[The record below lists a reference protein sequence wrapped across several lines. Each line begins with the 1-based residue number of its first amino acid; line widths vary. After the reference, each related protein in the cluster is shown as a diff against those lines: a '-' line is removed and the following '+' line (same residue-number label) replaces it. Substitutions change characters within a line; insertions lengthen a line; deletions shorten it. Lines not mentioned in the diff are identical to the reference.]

1 MSKKILQT
9 VISLILIA
17 AVSIPLTAFAATAW
31 YAADVYSYD
40 ESILTH
46 AKTLSVPTNGYS
58 GGAWFADDNGKLTA
72 VYHSFSGSTF
82 AKGGF
87 DSGTYQD
94 HPYYYLYNINHYM
107 YYATADVSAD
117 AFGEFQ
123 KLSKC
128 CIIVGDGYIKEHIS
142 DVTAA
147 ISANNSTASV
157 ANSYSFM
164 YVGSVMVYS
173 FTTDYQSSTGEFRAD
188 SLGTLANWMLT
199 NKPWGSY
206 DSGSSSSGEQDV
218 SGLRQSVVELQRKV
232 KQIEATVSGLQDSV
246 SALQEEYT
254 SISSM
259 MSDIQLVLDSIN
271 QKITYLKQDM
281 NAGFTD
287 VNNNI
292 VGATNQIIKTLEDM
306 TNNLIAQFTRV
317 VNAVIYGNEEGTRDN
332 LELKNDLDQFST
344 DLDGINGNISSA
356 SGYIDSAG
364 ADAADYI
371 KNFSLF
377 YEYTSALNGV
387 GTVLTLGIVFIF
399 VMKLIGR

>member
-1 MSKKILQT
+1 MKKCLQT
-9 VISLILIA
+9 VISFIVIA
-17 AVSIPLTAFAATAW
+17 VVSIPFTAFAGELW
-31 YAADVYSYD
+31 YAADVYGYD
-40 ESILTH
+40 ETIYTH
-46 AKTLSVPTNGYS
+46 AKSLSVSTSGYS
-58 GGAWFADDNGKLTA
+58 GGAWFADDSGNLTA
-72 VYHSFSGSTF
+72 VYHTFSGSTF

-87 DSGTYQD
+87 DSATYQD
-94 HPYYYLYNINHYM
+94 HPYYYLYNINHSM
-107 YYATADVSAD
+107 YYATADASAD
-117 AFGEFQ
+117 SFGDFQ

-128 CIIVGDGYIKEHIS
+128 CIVIGDGYIKEHLS
-142 DVTAA
+142 DVIAA
-147 ISANNSTASV
+147 ISANDSTATV

-164 YVGSVMVYS
+164 YVGSIMIYS

-188 SLGTLANWMLT
+188 SLGSLANWMLT

-206 DSGSSSSGEQDV
+206 DSGSSDSGNQDL
-218 SGLRQSVVELQRKV
+218 SGLRQAVVELQRKV
-232 KQIEATVSGLQDSV
+232 KQIEATVSSLQDSV
-246 SALQEEYT
+246 SALQAEYT

-306 TNNLIAQFTRV
+306 TNNLTAQFTRV

-332 LELKNDLDQFST
+332 LELQNDLEQFSGE
-344 DLDGINGNISSA
+344 LDGINGNISSA

-387 GTVLTLGIVFIF
+387 GAVLTLGIVFIF

>member
-17 AVSIPLTAFAATAW
+17 VFSIPAAAYANTGTW
-31 YAADVYSYD
+31 YDANIYGYD
-40 ESILTH
+40 EAILTH
-46 AKTLSVPTNGYS
+46 AKSLSFSGYGS
-58 GGAWFADDNGKLTA
+58 GGAIFADDNGKLTA
-72 VYHSFSGSTF
+72 VYHTFSGSSYPT
-82 AKGGF
+82 GGVN
-87 DSGTYQD
+87 SGTYEE
-94 HPYYYLYNINHYM
+94 HAYFYFYNTNLNM
-107 YYATADVSAD
+107 NYATAEADSNAFSSLQNVSR
-117 AFGEFQ
+117 
-123 KLSKC
+123 LC
-128 CIIVGDGYIKEHIS
+128 LVVGDGFISQHMS
-142 DVTAA
+142 DVASA
-147 ISANNSTASV
+147 IFADDSPVKS
-157 ANSYSFM
+157 SYSVV
-164 YVGSVMVYS
+164 YAGSIMVYS
-173 FTTDYQSSTGEFRAD
+173 STSEYQNTKNAEFSSSSFDTA
-188 SLGTLANWMLT
+188 ANWMLS
-199 NKPWGSY
+199 NKPWGSS
-206 DSGSSSSGEQDV
+206 DSGADSDL
-218 SGLRQSVVELQRKV
+218 SGLRQAVVELQRKV

-246 SALQEEYT
+246 SALQSEYT

-271 QKITYLKQDM
+271 QKITNLKQDM

-306 TNNLIAQFTRV
+306 TNNLTAQFTRV

-332 LELKNDLDQFST
+332 LELKNDLDQFSS

>member
-1 MSKKILQT
+1 MKKCLQT
-9 VISLILIA
+9 MISVLIIVVVSLPA
-17 AVSIPLTAFAATAW
+17 AAFANTGTW
-31 YAADVYSYD
+31 YDANTYGYD
-40 ESILTH
+40 EAILAH
-46 AKTLSVPTNGYS
+46 AKSLSVSGYGS
-58 GGAWFADDNGKLTA
+58 GGAMFADDNGKLL
-72 VYHSFSGSTF
+72 VVNHKFSGSSYPT
-82 AKGGF
+82 GGVN
-87 DSGTYQD
+87 SGTYEE
-94 HPYYYLYNINHYM
+94 HPYFYFYNTNLSM
-107 YYATADVSAD
+107 DYATADAD
-117 AFGEFQ
+117 ADSFSSFQ
-123 KLSKC
+123 TVSRLC
-128 CIIVGDGYIKEHIS
+128 LVVGDGFISQHMS
-142 DVTAA
+142 DVASA
-147 ISANNSTASV
+147 IFSDDSAVTSLFSV
-157 ANSYSFM
+157 VYA
-164 YVGSVMVYS
+164 GSVMVYS
-173 FTTDYQSSTGEFRAD
+173 STSGYQDNKTAEFSSS
-188 SLGTLANWMLT
+188 SLGSAANWLLA
-199 NKPWGSY
+199 NKPWGSS
-206 DSGSSSSGEQDV
+206 DSGDDADL
-218 SGLRQSVVELQRKV
+218 SGLRQAVVELQRKV
-232 KQIEATVSGLQDSV
+232 KQIEATVSSLQDSV
-246 SALQEEYT
+246 SALQAEYT

-271 QKITYLKQDM
+271 QKITNLKQDM

-306 TNNLIAQFTRV
+306 TNILTAQFTRV

-332 LELKNDLDQFST
+332 LELQNDLEQFST